1 MPPPATGFSS
11 FTASATITQ
20 SKCTGIGGGAVV
32 VEEAF
37 AAYAS
42 HLSLSVQFLTLA
54 KADIDKPKLVTS
66 DLANDLS
73 VSHDTSLACF
83 SRPFK
88 PSKSLSSYPIQN

>member
-11 FTASATITQ
+11 FTATSATITQ

-42 HLSLSVQFLTLA
+42 HLSLSLSVQFLTLA
-54 KADIDKPKLVTS
+54 KAKLVTS
-66 DLANDLS
+66 DLFANDLS
-73 VSHDTSLACF
+73 VKNASHV
-83 SRPFK
+83 
-88 PSKSLSSYPIQN
+88 LSSHPKV

>member
-11 FTASATITQ
+11 FTATTATITQ

-42 HLSLSVQFLTLA
+42 HLSLSVLFLTLA
-54 KADIDKPKLVTS
+54 IAELVTS

-73 VSHDTSLACF
+73 VKNH
-83 SRPFK
+83 P
-88 PSKSLSSYPIQN
+88 

>member
-11 FTASATITQ
+11 FTATITQ

-54 KADIDKPKLVTS
+54 KADID
-66 DLANDLS
+66 N
-73 VSHDTSLACF
+73 
-83 SRPFK
+83 
-88 PSKSLSSYPIQN
+88 QNW